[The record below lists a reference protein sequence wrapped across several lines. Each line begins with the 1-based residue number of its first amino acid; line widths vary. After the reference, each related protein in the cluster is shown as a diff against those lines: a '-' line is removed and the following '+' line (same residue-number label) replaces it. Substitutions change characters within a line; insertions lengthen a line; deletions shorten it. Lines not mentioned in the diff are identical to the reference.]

1 LEEEFDF
8 AWITMPKILDK
19 LVQSAEKRGVP
30 KPMAYGMAVASLQK
44 AGILRTGSMELTEK
58 GKKMNKLLTPKQL
71 SGHNRKK
78 KSKKVA
84 LTNKPKS
91 SQSKAKR
98 NLAPKKAIPQKR
110 RTSKPKK

>member
-1 LEEEFDF
+1 
-8 AWITMPKILDK
+8 MPKILDK

-78 KSKKVA
+78 SKKVA